1 MTGPYDR
8 YSPFAPIPPRK
19 GTHGCPLS
27 TGRRSFPP
35 FGRPHRPQ
43 GRHRGNRR
51 VTDRRIELDED
62 AKEQLD
68 QTLQLLLERIDE
80 QPEITVT
87 WFSSDKKKAGGQY
100 HTATEKLKR
109 IDTQESR
116 LILTDGNQIP
126 LEIYWKSG
134 VKAFRMILDISLPH
148 GIGDLN

>member
-1 MTGPYDR
+1 MTGPYDDILHLPHPTSKR
-8 YSPFAPIPPRK
+8 HPRMPIVDRAAQFSPFAALT
-19 GTHGCPLS
+19 GHGAAIEE
-27 TGRRSFPP
+27 TA
-35 FGRPHRPQ
+35 
-43 GRHRGNRR
+43 R

-87 WFSSDKKKAGGQY
+87 WFSPDKKKAGGQY
-100 HTATEKLKR
+100 HTATGKLKR

-126 LEIYWKSG
+126 LE
-134 VKAFRMILDISLPH
+134 
-148 GIGDLN
+148 DLLEIRSESFQDDP

>member
-1 MTGPYDR
+1 MTGPYDDILHLPHPTSKR
-8 YSPFAPIPPRK
+8 HPRMPIADRAAQFSPFAALT
-19 GTHGCPLS
+19 GHGAAIEE
-27 TGRRSFPP
+27 TA
-35 FGRPHRPQ
+35 
-43 GRHRGNRR
+43 R

-87 WFSSDKKKAGGQY
+87 WFSPDKKKAGGQY
-100 HTATEKLKR
+100 HTATGKLKR

-126 LEIYWKSG
+126 LE
-134 VKAFRMILDISLPH
+134 
-148 GIGDLN
+148 DLLEIRSESFQADP